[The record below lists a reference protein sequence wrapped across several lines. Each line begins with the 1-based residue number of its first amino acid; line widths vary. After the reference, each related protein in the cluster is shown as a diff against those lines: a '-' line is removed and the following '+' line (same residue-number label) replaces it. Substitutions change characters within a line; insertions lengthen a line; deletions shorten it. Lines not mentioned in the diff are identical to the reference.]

1 MPGMHKLRVSL
12 IWVSALFL
20 LIAAAGYCYD
30 RLATSREKAQYP
42 IKGQLIDLGGFR
54 LHLYCTGVGKPA
66 VLLDAGA
73 FDSLEQWALVQPSV
87 AKFTQVC
94 SYDRPGVGYS
104 DPSPNPQTSNNI
116 ADELHEAL
124 VRAGISAPYL
134 PVGHSIAGLYARV
147 FASRFRNEV
156 AGLVL
161 EDSVHPNE
169 LKEFPT
175 HFPNHPVLFTALRLT
190 APFGAARLLHVGCR
204 QSGAHPDCAKFVVTL
219 MRQINVLPTSY
230 AEASET
236 ASLGTLPVVVIT
248 HDPRVGLSKVRN
260 EQEEQAWS
268 RWQEDLARLSSH
280 STLVLV
286 SGVGHEIQTEKPE
299 IVVNEIERLVMQW
312 RDRNGSKE

>member
-1 MPGMHKLRVSL
+1 MLRMRKLRVSL
-12 IWVSALFL
+12 IFASGVLL
-20 LIAAAGYCYD
+20 LIAGAGYCYD

-42 IKGQLIDLGGFR
+42 FKGQLVDLGSFR
-54 LHLYCTGVGKPA
+54 LHLYCTGAGKPT

-73 FDSLEQWALVQPSV
+73 FDSLEQWALVQPQV

-104 DPSPNPQTSNNI
+104 DPSPDPQTSRNI
-116 ADELHEAL
+116 AQQLDEAL

-147 FASRFRNEV
+147 FASRFRDRV

-169 LKEFPT
+169 LNQFPT

-190 APFGAARLLHVGCR
+190 APFGAARLLHIGCR
-204 QSGAHPDCAKFVVTL
+204 QTGAHPDCSKFVVNL
-219 MRQINVLPTSY
+219 MRQMSVLRTSY
-230 AEASET
+230 AEAGEVT
-236 ASLGTLPVVVIT
+236 SLGRLPVVVIT
-248 HDPRVGLSKVRN
+248 HDPHVGLSKVRN
-260 EQEEQAWS
+260 EREEEAWS
-268 RWQEDLARLSSH
+268 QWQEDLAKLSSR
-280 STLVLV
+280 STLVMV

-312 RDRNGSKE
+312 RDLNE

>member
-1 MPGMHKLRVSL
+1 MHKLRVSL
-12 IWVSALFL
+12 ICASVMLI
-20 LIAAAGYCYD
+20 LIAAAGYSYD
-30 RLATSREKAQYP
+30 RLATSRDKAKYP
-42 IKGQLIDLGGFR
+42 FKGQLVDLGGFR
-54 LHLYCTGVGKPA
+54 LHLYCTGAGKPA

-73 FDSLEQWALVQPSV
+73 FDSLEQWDLVQPGV

-94 SYDRPGVGYS
+94 SYDRPGIGYS
-104 DPSPNPQTSNNI
+104 ESSPNPQTSNNI
-116 ADELHEAL
+116 AEELHEAL

-147 FASRFRNEV
+147 FASRFRDQV

-204 QSGAHPDCAKFVVTL
+204 QSGAHPDCSKFVVSL
-219 MRQINVLPTSY
+219 IRQMSVLPTSY
-230 AEASET
+230 AEAGKTGSF
-236 ASLGTLPVVVIT
+236 GTLPIVVIT
-248 HDPRVGLSKVRN
+248 HDPHVGLSKVRKD
-260 EQEEQAWS
+260 EEEQAWS
-268 RWQEDLARLSSH
+268 RWQEDLAQLSSH
-280 STLVLV
+280 STLVV
-286 SGVGHEIQTEKPE
+286 MSGVGHEIQAERPE

-312 RDRNGSKE
+312 RGVNRSQH